1 MLSTYFK
8 YPAVLRRMRHGP
20 LAEEIDEIASGLER
34 AGYAW
39 LAAKRY
45 LSLTATFSRYAAQ
58 AGCLRARMID
68 RALVE
73 RFLDELPLSA
83 STASVARTALG
94 HVLRHLAQR
103 YSRPVH
109 RSVSERRESTLLEGF
124 DSYLRDVRG
133 LEVKS
138 REELLRA
145 ARRTL
150 AWYRLSKP
158 GQAISRLSPKDVLAY
173 AAHAA
178 DSCTA
183 QSTRS
188 ATMSHLRGFLR
199 HLHWSGVCREDLSRH
214 VPRVPIWRMARIPDT
229 LPWEDVRQLI
239 DSVDT
244 SSPVGKRDRALLLLL
259 ATTGMR
265 SSELRHLEMCDIR
278 WRKGEVHLPR
288 TKNRRGRVVPLV
300 KEAGSALAD
309 YLLHGRPKT
318 AERRIFLRHRAPVRP
333 FRTSSIVS
341 AIVRRRLERLGGAC
355 PQRVGAHLLRHSIAT
370 QMVQQERSI
379 KEVADLLGHQHIDT
393 TAVYIKVALPQLAT
407 VALPFPGGEV

>member
-1 MLSTYFK
+1 MLDTYFK
-8 YPAVLRRMRHGP
+8 YPAVLRRMRCGP
-20 LAEEIDEIASGLER
+20 LTEEIDEIASDLER
-34 AGYAW
+34 AGYDR

-58 AGCLRARMID
+58 AGCVRARMID

-73 RFLDELPLSA
+73 RFLNELPLSA

-94 HVLRHLAQR
+94 HVLRYLARR
-103 YSRPVH
+103 YPRPVQL
-109 RSVSERRESTLLEGF
+109 SASERRESTLLAGF

-150 AWYRLSKP
+150 SWYRLTKP
-158 GQAISRLSPKDVLAY
+158 GQAVSRLSPKDVLAY

-178 DSCTA
+178 DSCAA

-199 HLHWSGVCREDLSRH
+199 YLHWSRVCREDLSRH
-214 VPRVPIWRMARIPDT
+214 VPRVPIWRMARIPDY
-229 LPWEDVRQLI
+229 LPWEDVLHLV
-239 DSVDT
+239 DSVDP
-244 SSPVGKRDRALLLLL
+244 SSPVGKRDRALLLLV

-265 SSELRHLEMCDIR
+265 NSELRRLELCDVR
-278 WRKGEVHLPR
+278 WRQGEVHLR
-288 TKNRRGRVVPLV
+288 QTKNRRGRVVPLV

-309 YLLHGRPKT
+309 YILHGRPKT
-318 AERRIFLRHRAPVRP
+318 AERRIFLSHRPPVRP
-333 FRTSSIVS
+333 FRISSTVS
-341 AIVRRRLERLGGAC
+341 AIVRRRLVRLGGAC

-370 QMVQQERSI
+370 QMVRQERAI

-393 TAVYIKVALPQLAT
+393 TAVYVKVALPQLAT
-407 VALPFPGGEV
+407 VALPFAGGDV